1 MTASKQLSVRLPEPE
16 LRRLKSLAASRG
28 VTLQEAVR
36 MRRLLETADRGERRL
51 SMNIVNLGEV
61 FYLSVKARDLA
72 YGQRV
77 LETLHPRVMT
87 ISASDELVM
96 LAATLKARHAI
107 SYADGFAAATALLQ
121 DAPLVTGD
129 PEMRTMAA
137 SESALQLEWIG
148 R

>member
-1 MTASKQLSVRLPEPE
+1 MGDLVLDAWAVMVW
-16 LRRLKSLAASRG
+16 LKGQQPAAD
-28 VTLQEAVR
+28 R
-36 MRRLLETADRGERRL
+36 MRVLLEAGDHRERRL

-61 FYLSVKARDLA
+61 FYLCVKARDVA
-72 YGQRV
+72 YGRRV

-87 ISASDELVM
+87 VSAHDELVM

-129 PEMRTMAA
+129 PEMRVMAA
-137 SESALQLEWIG
+137 AENALQLEWIG
-148 R
+148 S

>member
-1 MTASKQLSVRLPEPE
+1 MGE
-16 LRRLKSLAASRG
+16 LILDAWAVMVWLKGQQPGADL
-28 VTLQEAVR
+28 
-36 MRRLLETADRGERRL
+36 MRRLLETADRGGRRL

-61 FYLSVKARDLA
+61 FYLCVKARDLA

-96 LAATLKARHAI
+96 LAATLKSQHAI
-107 SYADGFAAATALLQ
+107 SYADGFAAATALLL

-129 PEMRTMAA
+129 PEIRTMAA

>member
-1 MTASKQLSVRLPEPE
+1 MRGLVLDAWAVMVW
-16 LRRLKSLAASRG
+16 LKGQRPAAD
-28 VTLQEAVR
+28 R
-36 MRRLLETADRGERRL
+36 MRTLLEAADRRECKL
-51 SMNIVNLGEV
+51 SMSIVNLGEV

-72 YGQRV
+72 YGRQV
-77 LETLHPRVMT
+77 LETLQARVMT
-87 ISASDELVM
+87 VSAHDELVM

-129 PEMRTMAA
+129 PELQAMAA
-137 SESALQLEWIG
+137 EEKALQLEWIG

>member
-1 MTASKQLSVRLPEPE
+1 MGE
-16 LRRLKSLAASRG
+16 LILDAWAVMVWLKGQQPGADL
-28 VTLQEAVR
+28 
-36 MRRLLETADRGERRL
+36 MRRLLETANRGGRRL

-61 FYLSVKARDLA
+61 FYLCVKARDLA

-96 LAATLKARHAI
+96 LAATLKSRHAI
-107 SYADGFAAATALLQ
+107 SYANGFAAATALLL

-129 PEMRTMAA
+129 PEIRTMAA

>member
-1 MTASKQLSVRLPEPE
+1 MGDLVLDAWAVMVW
-16 LRRLKSLAASRG
+16 LKGQQPAAD
-28 VTLQEAVR
+28 R
-36 MRRLLETADRGERRL
+36 MRRLLEAADRRERRL
-51 SMNIVNLGEV
+51 SMSIVNLGEV
-61 FYLSVKARDLA
+61 FYLCVKARDMA
-72 YGQRV
+72 YGRRV

-87 ISASDELVM
+87 ISAHDEVVM

-137 SESALQLEWIG
+137 AENALQLEWIG

>member
-1 MTASKQLSVRLPEPE
+1 MRDLVLDAWAVMVW
-16 LRRLKSLAASRG
+16 LKGQQPAAD
-28 VTLQEAVR
+28 R
-36 MRRLLETADRGERRL
+36 MRALLEAADRREYKL
-51 SMNIVNLGEV
+51 LMSIVNLGEI

-77 LETLHPRVMT
+77 LETLQPRVT
-87 ISASDELVM
+87 TVSAHDDLVM

-129 PEMRTMAA
+129 PEMKAMAA
-137 SESALQLEWIG
+137 AEKTLQLEWIG